1 MLLRLS
7 LIKNKHIIFYKSILY
22 IIKKG
27 PLIRALLNVNYWNEF
42 FVFPSANI
50 STDEGYS
57 EAVDV

>member
-7 LIKNKHIIFYKSILY
+7 LIKIKQIIFYKSILY

-27 PLIRALLNVNYWNEF
+27 PFNRALLNINYLIEIF
-42 FVFPSANI
+42 IFPIANVL
-50 STDEGYS
+50 TDKGYS

>member
-7 LIKNKHIIFYKSILY
+7 LIKVKHIIFHKSILY

-27 PLIRALLNVNYWNEF
+27 PYNRALLNINYLIEIF
-42 FVFPSANI
+42 IFPSANI

>member
-1 MLLRLS
+1 MILWDVKG
-7 LIKNKHIIFYKSILY
+7 IKKHRY

-50 STDEGYS
+50 STDKGYL
-57 EAVDV
+57 EVVDV